1 MVEKYLATRWRTPE
15 DRKERTTVAQH
26 WSRYREIPEWIES
39 ECMRRGVAPTLVV
52 TELEA
57 MRAVVNPP
65 KGLNWLRGEVEKLRK
80 QAKRQATET
89 IPEPSSSAS
98 PVSHSVSASA
108 SASSTPSLSTSEPSA
123 LAPAFEEDIL
133 RACKRAPAV
142 DPRRS
147 KKVKL

>member
-89 IPEPSSSAS
+89 NQVPLLHQFRIVSL
-98 PVSHSVSASA
+98 PVHPLR
-108 SASSTPSLSTSEPSA
+108 STPSLSTSEPSA